1 MSDSAD
7 FYNGGIIGELLAI
20 LYTNI
25 SKKERTAALMANPDA
40 QREATARYNRK
51 TYERV
56 ELRVKKG
63 QKEVIQK
70 AAKDAGKSLN
80 RYILDLV
87 AKDLGRDDI

>member
-1 MSDSAD
+1 
-7 FYNGGIIGELLAI
+7 
-20 LYTNI
+20 
-25 SKKERTAALMANPDA
+25 MAYPDA

-63 QKEVIQK
+63 QKAVIQQ
-70 AAKDAGKSLN
+70 AAKDAGKSVN

-87 AKDLGRDDI
+87 AKDLGREDI